1 MELQNADQAENID
14 AASWLRGLEK
24 QDLKTDCMKTQRSYK
39 QKLKKKKDVGR
50 GKRLLTHSYTKYLL
64 LAASYVLKVATSLM
78 SRLGPFV
85 S

>member
-39 QKLKKKKDVGR
+39 QKLKKKKMLGE
-50 GKRLLTHSYTKYLL
+50 GKDCLHIHTPNICCWQPP
-64 LAASYVLKVATSLM
+64 M
-78 SRLGPFV
+78 F
-85 S
+85 

>member
-39 QKLKKKKDVGR
+39 QKLKKKKM
-50 GKRLLTHSYTKYLL
+50 L
-64 LAASYVLKVATSLM
+64 
-78 SRLGPFV
+78 
-85 S
+85 